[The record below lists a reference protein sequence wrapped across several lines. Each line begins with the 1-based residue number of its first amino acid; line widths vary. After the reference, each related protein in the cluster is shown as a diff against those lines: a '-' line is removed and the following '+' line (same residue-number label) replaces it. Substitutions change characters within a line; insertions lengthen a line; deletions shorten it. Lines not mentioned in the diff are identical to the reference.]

1 MRSWARRNPGALWAL
16 LASLLVLAMMLG
28 ASLGAVPIALER
40 MLAVLLE
47 RLFGWVVPVNPPASP
62 NEMAIVMDVRLPR
75 LVAAAV
81 VGAAL
86 ALAGVIFQGLLRNP
100 LADPYVIGTAAGAA
114 LGASIALILSGSFAF
129 IWQGFTLVPLAA
141 FLGALGAVLIVYRVS
156 QVGPRVPIVT
166 LLLAGFAL
174 SSILTATMAFLWL
187 LNDVT
192 LRRVIFWTMGGLS
205 TAGWAQLALVAPLV
219 VAGLLASR
227 LFTADLNA
235 LLLGEE
241 AAAHLGVEV
250 ERRKFLLL
258 ALGSLLTAAAVSISG
273 LIGFVGLVIPHVA
286 RLLLGPDHRTLLP
299 ASALIGALFL
309 VLADLLA
316 RTLLAPQEIP
326 VGILTALSGAPFF
339 IYLLRRS
346 TREHTY

>member
-1 MRSWARRNPGALWAL
+1 MAMRSWARRNPGALWAL
-16 LASLLVLAMMLG
+16 LATFLAMGMLIG
-28 ASLGAVPIALER
+28 ASLGAVPIAPER
-40 MLAVLLE
+40 VLAVLLE
-47 RLFGWVVPVNPPASP
+47 RLFGWTGSVSPLASP
-62 NEMAIVMDVRLPR
+62 SEVAIVMDVRLPR
-75 LVAAAV
+75 LVTAAL

-114 LGASIALILSGSFAF
+114 LGASIALILSASFAF
-129 IWQGFTLVPLAA
+129 VLQGFTLVPLAA
-141 FLGALGAVLIVYRVS
+141 FWGAWGAVLIVYRVAR
-156 QVGPRVPIVT
+156 VGPRVPIVT

-286 RLLLGPDHRTLLP
+286 RLLVGPDHRTLLP
-299 ASALIGALFL
+299 ASALIGLIDSL
-309 VLADLLA
+309 SSRLA
-316 RTLLAPQEIP
+316 T
-326 VGILTALSGAPFF
+326 
-339 IYLLRRS
+339 
-346 TREHTY
+346 